1 MRRIFTDSLIEPGQT
16 LTVDGPVGHHFARVL
31 RIEPGE
37 HLVVAGPQGPH
48 DAVANAVD
56 TKRGKL
62 QLTIGDPVPPRDAT
76 LRVLLIQSLAKGDKV
91 DEVIQHG
98 TELGLWGVWVT
109 PTERSVGRV
118 HPDKVQSRLTRWQR
132 VAEEAAS
139 QSQRDRVP
147 QVVYLSST
155 QGVAAAVQELS
166 PAAVLLLDEQETDF
180 GIRPALQQALQRG
193 QGRTIAPAGAPVV
206 VVAGP
211 EGGFSDAERSWWQT
225 AIGAVSVTLGGR
237 ILRTETAGLVAAAAV
252 FYETGELGG

>member
-1 MRRIFTDSLIEPGQT
+1 MRRIFTDNAIASGQT
-16 LTVDGPVGHHFARVL
+16 LAVDGPTGHHFARVL

-37 HLVVAGPQGPH
+37 HLVVAGPHGPY
-48 DAVANAVD
+48 DAVAKTID
-56 TKRGKL
+56 TKRGEL
-62 QLTIGDPVPPRDAT
+62 ELMIGDPVPPRDARR
-76 LRVLLIQSLAKGDKV
+76 RVVLIQSLAKGDKV
-91 DEVIQHG
+91 DEVVQRG

-109 PTERSVGRV
+109 PTERSVGRL
-118 HPDKVQSRLTRWQR
+118 HADKVQSRLARWQR

-147 QVVYLSST
+147 QVAYLSSA
-155 QGVAAAVQELS
+155 QGVAAAVQELT
-166 PAAVLLLDEQETDF
+166 PAVVLLLDEQETNL
-180 GIRPALQQALQRG
+180 GIRRALQQALQVAHERSN
-193 QGRTIAPAGAPVV
+193 APSDASVV

-225 AIGAVSVTLGGR
+225 AVGAVSVTLGGR